1 MLAGRG
7 RCPLPGED
15 VARSRGISPLAA
27 VTTGLKSRV
36 LIGSTTRVQY
46 SGPERSPAVPAVL
59 YARKYACCD
68 LYSPIALVGVLVAV
82 SQARLE
88 KAAFGGARSAHTPP
102 LLVTRLQRIIY
113 PAAMSAC
120 GRGHGPLRPRLSFMG
135 LASVFLLLVALPYSS
150 QAADKDYYKI
160 LVGVVRA
167 PFPSS

>member
-1 MLAGRG
+1 MAGRPG
-7 RCPLPGED
+7 FNARDLSAPRPFLPCIMHENMH
-15 VARSRGISPLAA
+15 VVTYTHLLRSI
-27 VTTGLKSRV
+27 
-36 LIGSTTRVQY
+36 
-46 SGPERSPAVPAVL
+46 
-59 YARKYACCD
+59 
-68 LYSPIALVGVLVAV
+68 GVLVGV

-102 LLVTRLQRIIY
+102 LLVTRLQQIIY